1 MKHLLLASLILLG
14 CTETEPGDPITIKV
28 HSGMH
33 FDELLDTLVAKNIVE
48 HPQLIHLY
56 ARVTGK
62 DRKIQAGEYALR
74 QRNHWKETLRVLTEG
89 VVTTFNLTI
98 PEGLTLKEISEE
110 ISENIELST
119 DEIYAYISSTSLD
132 ETWSLPGPGLEGYLF
147 PDTYQ
152 FPTEVALDI
161 ILKVMIRQ
169 YKSMWTPGRLSR
181 LHELNMSQ
189 RELMTL
195 ASIIQA
201 EAQIAEE
208 MPKISS
214 VYHNRLRLGY
224 LLQADPTVIYAL
236 GSRRPRLLFAAIDS
250 VADNPY
256 NTYTQPG
263 LPPGPIAAAGVQAID
278 AALYPSEDTYLY
290 FVAQPGGHHIFS
302 KTLQEH
308 NRAIAEIR
316 SKASNHT

>member
-1 MKHLLLASLILLG
+1 
-14 CTETEPGDPITIKV
+14 
-28 HSGMH
+28 
-33 FDELLDTLVAKNIVE
+33 
-48 HPQLIHLY
+48 
-56 ARVTGK
+56 
-62 DRKIQAGEYALR
+62 
-74 QRNHWKETLRVLTEG
+74 
-89 VVTTFNLTI
+89 
-98 PEGLTLKEISEE
+98 
-110 ISENIELST
+110 
-119 DEIYAYISSTSLD
+119 
-132 ETWSLPGPGLEGYLF
+132 
-147 PDTYQ
+147 
-152 FPTEVALDI
+152 
-161 ILKVMIRQ
+161 
-169 YKSMWTPGRLSR
+169 
-181 LHELNMSQ
+181 MSQ

-316 SKASNHT
+316 SKASNHP